1 MNRIFKKATSIFV
14 LTLMG
19 FQLSAQGATS
29 SSSDLFLYIL
39 VGLAVL
45 LFIGMLFNVPS
56 LRQLRSK
63 KTPGYA
69 SGKSVTNLS
78 EGFDIRLQGIAENKV
93 EKAATVTR
101 YALQPTNFRGLQPI
115 PKMTV
120 AVGDTVKAG
129 DQLFYDKQ
137 MAGIQFVAPVSGEVI
152 EINRGAKRAIVEV
165 VILAD
170 KEQQYRSY
178 SSPKS
183 DASREDLVGFMKE
196 SGAWSLLRQRPY
208 NVIPNPAETPRDIFV
223 STFNSAPLAA
233 NIDLVI
239 KGNEEAFQAGVDVL
253 AKLTTGKVYL
263 GLDGRGENA
272 PSTAFSEANNAEI
285 HYFTGQH
292 PVGNVGVQIHH
303 IAPVGDDIVWTL
315 GIQEVIT
322 LGRLFK
328 DGRFDTSRVVAL
340 AGAELENPVHV
351 QTYAGAHIGEL
362 LKGNISNDHVRYISG
377 DVLSGE
383 KKSENAYLNWHD
395 NQLSVVA
402 EGDYHEMFG
411 WIAPSE
417 ARPTISASFLSKAI
431 GSKKTFKADTNTHG
445 GPRAFV
451 TPTDYEQVMPMDIYL
466 QHLMKAIIINDFE
479 RMEGLGLK
487 ELVEEDVALCEFA
500 CVSKQ
505 PLQSILREGLDVMRE
520 QS

>member
-1 MNRIFKKATSIFV
+1 MNRIFKKVSSFFILA
-14 LTLMG
+14 LMG

-29 SSSDLFLYIL
+29 GSSDLFVYIL

-45 LFIGMLFNVPS
+45 LFLGMLFNVPG

-63 KTPGYA
+63 KTPAYA

-78 EGFDIRLQGIAENKV
+78 EGFDIRLQGAAENSV
-93 EKAATVTR
+93 EKATSVTR

-120 AVGDTVKAG
+120 AVGDAVKAG
-129 DQLFYDKQ
+129 DQLFFDKQ
-137 MAGIQFVAPVSGEVI
+137 MADIQFVAPVSGEVI
-152 EINRGAKRAIVEV
+152 EINRGAKRAIIEI

-178 SSPKS
+178 NVPSL

-196 SGAWSLLRQRPY
+196 SGAWQLLRQRPY
-208 NVIPNPAETPRDIFV
+208 NVIPNPAETPRDIFI
-223 STFNSAPLAA
+223 STFDSAPLAA
-233 NIDLVI
+233 NADLVVQ
-239 KGNEEAFQAGVDVL
+239 GNEEAFQAGVDVL
-253 AKLTTGKVYL
+253 AKLTAGKVHL
-263 GLDGRGENA
+263 GLDGRGEKA
-272 PSTAFSEANNAEI
+272 PSAIFSEAKNATAN
-285 HYFTGQH
+285 YFTGQH

-303 IAPVGDDIVWTL
+303 TAPVGDDMVWTL
-315 GIQEVIT
+315 GVQEVIT

-328 DGRFDTSRVVAL
+328 DGRFDTSKVVAL
-340 AGAELENPVHV
+340 TGADLKKPVHV
-351 QTYAGAHIGEL
+351 QTYAGANIGEL
-362 LKGNISNDHVRYISG
+362 LKNNIANDHIRYISG

-383 KKSENAYLNWHD
+383 KKSEKGYMNWQD
-395 NQLSVVA
+395 NQLTVVE
-402 EGDYHEMFG
+402 EGDDHEMFG
-411 WIAPSE
+411 WIVPSE
-417 ARPTISASFLSKAI
+417 ARPTNSTSFLSSAI
-431 GSKKTFKADTNTHG
+431 GSKKEFKVNTNTHG

-451 TPTDYEQVMPMDIYL
+451 TPTDYEQVLPMDIYL

-487 ELVEEDVALCEFA
+487 ELVEEDVAICEFV

-505 PLQSILREGLDVMRE
+505 PLQSLLREGLDVMRE